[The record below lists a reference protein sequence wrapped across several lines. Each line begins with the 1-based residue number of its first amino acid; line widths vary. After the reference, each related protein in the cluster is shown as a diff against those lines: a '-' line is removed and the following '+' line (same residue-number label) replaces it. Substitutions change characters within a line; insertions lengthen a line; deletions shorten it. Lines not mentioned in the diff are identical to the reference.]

1 MSRNNYLYT
10 FFTVAALYIVLQAC
24 QGEEAI
30 RTAQYA
36 ANGQKIYRMKCQ
48 NCHGANGEGLGLLY
62 PPLTDSVF
70 LREYRS
76 QLAGMVKNGISGPMV
91 VNGQEFDGEM
101 PPNPQLTPIEIAY
114 VLTYISNAFGNN
126 EGLYSLED
134 VQQSLEVNPGL
145 TQSQ

>member
-1 MSRNNYLYT
+1 MSRNKYLYL
-10 FFTVAALYIVLQAC
+10 FFATLSLYTLLHGC

-30 RTAQYA
+30 RTAQYT
-36 ANGQKIYRMKCQ
+36 ANGQKIYRAKCQ

-70 LREYRS
+70 LRKYRN
-76 QLAGMVKNGISGPMV
+76 QLPDIVKNGMSGRIE

-114 VLTYISNAFGNN
+114 VLTYISNVFGNS
-126 EGLYSLED
+126 EGLFSIEE
-134 VQQSLEVNPGL
+134 VQQSLEAGS
-145 TQSQ
+145 TR